1 MSNYAKP
8 IDVTTSAEL
17 NHLAEQVQRTHQPI
31 PLTRDNQ
38 IVAVVQPAPVR
49 KRTNREKPAPAR
61 APSYPTLESLAGA
74 AGCLPE
80 PRLFE
85 EVLEE
90 AREDHL
96 ARKFPRSSSCPAFE
110 SRPAAPSLERC
121 VSSAPRQGST
131 SEMP

>member
-1 MSNYAKP
+1 MSEFAKP

-17 NHLAEQVQRTHQPI
+17 KHLAEQVQRTRRPI

-49 KRTNREKPAPAR
+49 KPTSREAPAPAK
-61 APSYPTLESLAGA
+61 APDFPTLESLAGA
-74 AGCLPE
+74 AGSLPE
-80 PRLFE
+80 PRPFE

-96 ARKFPRSSSCPAFE
+96 AKKFPP
-110 SRPAAPSLERC
+110 
-121 VSSAPRQGST
+121 QHD
-131 SEMP
+131 